1 MKKFIIISL
10 SLFGFYACQVTE
22 EMNTGNDLDSMR
34 LECMLTSD
42 DSDPVHYL
50 YLDRFYAIKEGQ
62 YYRQS
67 PELIHPVFSV
77 ESNGKSVQVVE
88 DASLEG
94 RYILQGEF
102 NHGDE
107 ISIRLSG
114 NGVSDASALT
124 SIPEAPTND
133 CVQNLSI
140 KEFVKNNVGG
150 AGLIEYHISFM
161 LKGSD
166 SYYGLALVTGEGS
179 DIQETALVPDGVIEI
194 LPGEKPEF
202 STSFPISA
210 PILRLTDG
218 KIVNRNAS
226 RAFYVLSGAVSE
238 DNSPVSVSSVI
249 SVYGTMSAK
258 PRVRVYRLTK
268 EAHRACMSVFSGS
281 RNDLEGFGL
290 TSAASAWTNVKGGQG
305 YFCGYSFKDFQ

>member
-1 MKKFIIISL
+1 
-10 SLFGFYACQVTE
+10 
-22 EMNTGNDLDSMR
+22 
-34 LECMLTSD
+34 
-42 DSDPVHYL
+42 
-50 YLDRFYAIKEGQ
+50 
-62 YYRQS
+62 
-67 PELIHPVFSV
+67 
-77 ESNGKSVQVVE
+77 
-88 DASLEG
+88 
-94 RYILQGEF
+94 
-102 NHGDE
+102 
-107 ISIRLSG
+107 
-114 NGVSDASALT
+114 
-124 SIPEAPTND
+124 
-133 CVQNLSI
+133 
-140 KEFVKNNVGG
+140 
-150 AGLIEYHISFM
+150 M

-218 KIVNRNAS
+218 KIVKRNAS
-226 RAFYVLSGAVSE
+226 RAIYVLSGAVSE